1 MTKPH
6 RKLDAR
12 ERREAEELLRTA
24 PFAYVAVSDTDGPYV
39 VPISF
44 AFEAPGD
51 GTDEAAGPDG
61 ALGRLYL
68 HTGPGKKSE
77 ALARD
82 PRVCVTVATHVT
94 FSQGSSPCEDGFG
107 YRSVLVTGRARL
119 LDDESD
125 RERALRSI
133 VAKHD
138 PAAAALPFDS
148 GVLAQTLVYEVA
160 VHGIDY
166 KERPRHAPA

>member
-24 PFAYVAVSDTDGPYV
+24 PFAYVAVSDSDGPYV
-39 VPISF
+39 VPMSF
-44 AFEAPGD
+44 AFEAHCDAPV
-51 GTDEAAGPDG
+51 EAAGRDC

-77 ALARD
+77 ALVGD
-82 PRVCVTVATHVT
+82 PRVCVAVATDVT
-94 FSQGSSPCEDGFG
+94 FNQGPRPCEDGFG

-119 LDDESD
+119 LDDEGD

-133 VAKHD
+133 VAKYD

-148 GVLAQTLVYEVA
+148 EVLAQTLVYEIT
-160 VHGIDY
+160 VHEFAY